1 MTFDIPR
8 GLVFPVAGV
17 DVTLD
22 PLPHPFELENDA
34 AIARNWLEETSQNPA
49 LFNGTVVLLSAL
61 SYAERRLVGRCH
73 AVAFATFLYWRRNR
87 TTAPA
92 EHSFAHAVLISRDG
106 ALIAVR
112 MGLHTANPGK
122 VYFAAGSFEP
132 ADFRDELVD
141 LEFNMER
148 EVREETGLDISG
160 AARDPDYHAY
170 SSEKGTV
177 IFRGY
182 RLDEDAETIAARIRD
197 FVASDPEPEIDGP
210 VIIRDASDLPA
221 GLMPHMQPLIDWH
234 FSHQV
239 ATGEGGGRISGKT
252 RY

>member
-1 MTFDIPR
+1 MAFDIPR
-8 GLVFPVAGV
+8 GIVFPVAQV
-17 DVTLD
+17 DVRLD
-22 PLPHPFELENDA
+22 PAPHPFELANEA
-34 AIARNWLEETSQNPA
+34 AIARNWQTETAQNPA
-49 LFNGTVVLLSAL
+49 LFNGTVVLLSSLA
-61 SYAERRLVGRCH
+61 YADHRLVGRCH
-73 AVAFATFLYWRRNR
+73 AVTYATFLYWRRYR

-112 MGLHTANPGK
+112 MGMHTANPGR

-132 ADFRDELVD
+132 IDFREGLVD

-160 AARDPDYHAY
+160 APRDSGYHAY

-182 RLDEDAETIAARIRD
+182 RLHEDAETIAAGIRD
-197 FVASDPEPEIDGP
+197 FVAADPEPEIDGP
-210 VIIRDASDLPA
+210 VIIRAPSHLPD
-221 GLMPHMQPLIDWH
+221 GLMPHMPPLIDWH
-234 FSHQV
+234 FARQ
-239 ATGEGGGRISGKT
+239 AGA
-252 RY
+252 